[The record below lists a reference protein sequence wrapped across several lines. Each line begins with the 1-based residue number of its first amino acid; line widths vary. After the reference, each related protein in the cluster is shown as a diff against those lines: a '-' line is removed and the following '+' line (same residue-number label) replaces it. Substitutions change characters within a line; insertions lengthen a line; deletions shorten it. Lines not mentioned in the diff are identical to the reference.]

1 MISSSELQRSY
12 IELYK
17 ELRKYLW
24 DISIVEPIARL
35 EVSIFEAF
43 PNISDIKRNLSMLR
57 QQIGRS
63 DEVLVDKLHELNK
76 LMSCSTVYM
85 PIIITKEI
93 I

>member
-24 DISIVEPIARL
+24 DISIVETIARL

-63 DEVLVDKLHELNK
+63 DEVLVDKLDELNK

>member
-24 DISIVEPIARL
+24 DISIVETIARL

-43 PNISDIKRNLSMLR
+43 PNVSDIKRNLSMLR

-63 DEVLVDKLHELNK
+63 DEVLVDKLDELNK

>member
-1 MISSSELQRSY
+1 MHRSY

-24 DISIVEPIARL
+24 DISIVETIARL

-43 PNISDIKRNLSMLR
+43 PNVSDIKRNLSMLR

-63 DEVLVDKLHELNK
+63 DEVLVDKLDELNK

>member
-24 DISIVEPIARL
+24 DISIVESIARL

-63 DEVLVDKLHELNK
+63 DEVLVDKLDQLNK